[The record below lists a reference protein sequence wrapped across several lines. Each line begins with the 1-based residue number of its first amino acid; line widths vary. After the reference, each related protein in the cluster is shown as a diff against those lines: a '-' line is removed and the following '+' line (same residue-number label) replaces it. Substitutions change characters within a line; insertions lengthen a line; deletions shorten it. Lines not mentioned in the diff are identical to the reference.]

1 MKIEKAVNK
10 ISNYVT
16 ILLLYIV
23 CAGTYLSAK
32 GFVFENG
39 KIYFVNEAKAASSE
53 FASPLDK
60 RIVIN
65 FSNPHFIGEKN
76 APITIYEYSSF
87 GCTHCADFH
96 LNTLKKLDEEYIK
109 TGKVKVAL
117 VYFPI
122 DKKSMQAAMIA
133 SCIPDD
139 EYHNFVDMVF
149 KEQREWMLSSK
160 ASEILSE
167 YASHYGLS
175 QTTAMECTK
184 NDIIASEILG
194 NRQQGASDLNITG
207 TPTFVV
213 DDGKIQEVIT
223 GEPSYSDLK
232 KYLDEKLL
240 KI

>member
-1 MKIEKAVNK
+1 MKIEKIVNK
-10 ISNYVT
+10 ISNYAAM
-16 ILLLYIV
+16 LLLYTV
-23 CAGTYLSAK
+23 CAGTYMTAK

-39 KIYFVNEAKAASSE
+39 KVSLVSEAKAATSE
-53 FASPLDK
+53 FASPLKK
-60 RIVIN
+60 RMVIN
-65 FSNPHFIGEKN
+65 FSNPHFVGEAD

-133 SCIPDD
+133 SCIPND
-139 EYHNFVDMVF
+139 EYHNFVDIVF
-149 KEQREWMLSSK
+149 KKQREWMLSPK
-160 ASEILSE
+160 ATEILSE
-167 YASHYGLS
+167 YASRYGIS
-175 QTTAMECTK
+175 KATALECTK

-207 TPTFVV
+207 TPTFMV
-213 DDGKIQEVIT
+213 DDGKVQEVIT

-232 KYLDEKLL
+232 KYLDEKLS